1 MFRPRAVA
9 LIGASARPGSIGNV
23 IAKNLLAAGFA
34 GPIGFVNPRAETIE
48 GRACVPDV
56 DRLPDP
62 PDLAV
67 IATPPDTVPD
77 LVARLAA
84 RGCRAAVVITA
95 GFGEGDDAEGAER
108 RRRMFEAAR
117 PHLLRIVGPNCVG
130 IQVPGIGLNASF
142 VHMMAPKGQVAFVAQ
157 SGAVVTSVVDW
168 AAGRGIGFSHLV
180 SLGDMA
186 DVDFGDMLDYL
197 AADTATGAVLLY
209 VEAVTSA
216 RKFLSAARA
225 CARVKPV
232 IVIKT
237 GRHAESARAAA
248 SHTGALAGSDA
259 VYDAAFRRAG
269 IVRVYDLREL
279 FDAVETLSAAPRIA
293 GDRLAILTNGGGAG
307 VLATDALIDFGGRL
321 AALSPATL
329 ARLDAALPR
338 TWSRGNPVDII
349 GDAGRARYEAALA
362 ALLDEPE
369 ADAVLVLY
377 CPVAVT
383 PAIEPAEAV
392 VAAAARTRRAVL
404 TCWLGE
410 GAVAAARRL
419 FAEKRIPSYAT
430 PAEAVRGFM
439 HLVRYQRGQRELME
453 APPALP
459 EGKEPDRAAARAS
472 IERALADG
480 REWLTETE
488 AKSVLAAYG
497 IPVAETATV
506 ATPEAAAEAARRI
519 GLPAVVKIV
528 SPDIVHKSDVGG
540 VALGLETADDV
551 ARAAAAMLA
560 RVKAKRP
567 DARIEGF
574 AVEPMIRRAGAVEL
588 ILGMTEDTLFGPVIL
603 FGHGGVAVEVID
615 DKALAL
621 PPLNLALARALMAG
635 TRVRRLMEGVRGAP
649 PAAIDQVAMALVR
662 VSQLVIDFGEVAE
675 LDVNPLLADA
685 TGIVALDAR
694 IRVARARRTGED
706 RLAIRPYPRALEG
719 TARLKDG
726 RHVTLRPVKPEDGP
740 ALQAAFKR
748 LSARSVR
755 FRFFHRLKSLSDAW
769 AARLTQIDYDREMA
783 ILALDPAE
791 ADDGVLGVVRMIAD
805 PDNERA
811 EYAIV
816 VRDDV
821 ARRGLGEFLMR
832 RIIDHARA
840 RGTGEL
846 VGDVMGENASMLAL
860 AAKLGFSRAPSPDD
874 PAIVRTRLILR
885 R

>member
-1 MFRPRAVA
+1 
-9 LIGASARPGSIGNV
+9 
-23 IAKNLLAAGFA
+23 
-34 GPIGFVNPRAETIE
+34 
-48 GRACVPDV
+48 
-56 DRLPDP
+56 
-62 PDLAV
+62 
-67 IATPPDTVPD
+67 
-77 LVARLAA
+77 
-84 RGCRAAVVITA
+84 
-95 GFGEGDDAEGAER
+95 
-108 RRRMFEAAR
+108 
-117 PHLLRIVGPNCVG
+117 
-130 IQVPGIGLNASF
+130 
-142 VHMMAPKGQVAFVAQ
+142 
-157 SGAVVTSVVDW
+157 
-168 AAGRGIGFSHLV
+168 
-180 SLGDMA
+180 
-186 DVDFGDMLDYL
+186 
-197 AADTATGAVLLY
+197 
-209 VEAVTSA
+209 
-216 RKFLSAARA
+216 
-225 CARVKPV
+225 
-232 IVIKT
+232 
-237 GRHAESARAAA
+237 
-248 SHTGALAGSDA
+248 
-259 VYDAAFRRAG
+259 
-269 IVRVYDLREL
+269 
-279 FDAVETLSAAPRIA
+279 
-293 GDRLAILTNGGGAG
+293 
-307 VLATDALIDFGGRL
+307 
-321 AALSPATL
+321 
-329 ARLDAALPR
+329 
-338 TWSRGNPVDII
+338 
-349 GDAGRARYEAALA
+349 
-362 ALLDEPE
+362 
-369 ADAVLVLY
+369 
-377 CPVAVT
+377 
-383 PAIEPAEAV
+383 
-392 VAAAARTRRAVL
+392 
-404 TCWLGE
+404 
-410 GAVAAARRL
+410 
-419 FAEKRIPSYAT
+419 
-430 PAEAVRGFM
+430 
-439 HLVRYQRGQRELME
+439 
-453 APPALP
+453 
-459 EGKEPDRAAARAS
+459 
-472 IERALADG
+472 
-480 REWLTETE
+480 
-488 AKSVLAAYG
+488 
-497 IPVAETATV
+497 
-506 ATPEAAAEAARRI
+506 
-519 GLPAVVKIV
+519 
-528 SPDIVHKSDVGG
+528 VGG

-551 ARAAAAMLA
+551 ARAATAMLA

-719 TARLKDG
+719 RAQLKDG
-726 RHVTLRPVKPEDGP
+726 REVTLRPVKPEDGP

-846 VGDVMGENASMLAL
+846 VGDVMGENAPMLAL